1 MKELIV
7 TADSLKTTVDQT
19 HYSLSVFQDDDLR
32 RQTDRD
38 LNDLLARIP
47 NIEIDPLEGLIIRG
61 LATLGSGGDQQT
73 QLYLIDGAWTPGI
86 FHKWDLDQLEVLR
99 GSQSTIGSATGGTLG
114 LKYKEPEFESSGNIM
129 VSFEGDANDR
139 DAGIR
144 LVVH

>member
-47 NIEIDPLEGLIIRG
+47 NIEI
-61 LATLGSGGDQQT
+61 
-73 QLYLIDGAWTPGI
+73 
-86 FHKWDLDQLEVLR
+86 
-99 GSQSTIGSATGGTLG
+99 
-114 LKYKEPEFESSGNIM
+114 
-129 VSFEGDANDR
+129 
-139 DAGIR
+139 
-144 LVVH
+144 